1 VKKLR
6 GSNGMALLA
15 VTGAAIL
22 VTALGLHHVWLAQ
35 KTLFFR
41 RAVFVELQ
49 RNRALVQERDILERQ
64 VAELRAAPRVAWRA
78 RELLGMRPPR
88 PDEMIVVRPDA
99 DDPSKEGSTP

>member
-1 VKKLR
+1 MKRLR
-6 GSNGMALLA
+6 GSNSWVLLA
-15 VTGAAIL
+15 VTAAAVL
-22 VTALGLHHVWLAQ
+22 VTSLGVHHVWLAQ

-49 RNRALVQERDILERQ
+49 KNRTLVQQRDILERQ

-88 PDEMIVVRPDA
+88 PDEMIVVRPEDTA
-99 DDPSKEGSTP
+99 REGKAP